1 MNISAILVV
10 VPAADVAAATARL
23 EALPGVEVR
32 HRDPE
37 TGRLLVL
44 QEAPTV
50 DAEVAGLKRIKA
62 LPGVVLA
69 EMVYHYFEDD
79 PEIGSRRPP
88 EAAAPG
94 APTSGV
100 PAFLED

>member
-10 VPAADVAAATARL
+10 VPAADVDAATARL

-32 HRDPE
+32 HSDPA
-37 TGRLLVL
+37 TGRLLAL
-44 QEAPTV
+44 QEAETV
-50 DAEVAGLKRIKA
+50 DAEVAGLRRIQA

-79 PEIGSRRPP
+79 PEI
-88 EAAAPG
+88 AAARPG
-94 APTSGV
+94 EPAAPEV

>member
-10 VPAADVAAATARL
+10 VPAADLDAATARL

-32 HRDPE
+32 HADPA
-37 TGRLLVL
+37 TGRLLAL
-44 QEAPTV
+44 QEAETV
-50 DAEVAGLKRIKA
+50 DAEVAGLRRIQA

-79 PEIGSRRPP
+79 PEI
-88 EAAAPG
+88 AAARSGEPA
-94 APTSGV
+94 APRV